1 MRRIEAREERGQS
14 IVEFAIVLP
23 VLAFVLFAILQ
34 FGITLNNYVTL
45 TSAARDGARKGAV
58 SRTVA
63 DPIGTTVQAVKASAV
78 DLNQSGCTSTA
89 CTTNCTTTSL
99 CVTVTPSSVSGWT
112 PGADVTVNATY
123 PYSISLFGLVV
134 KSGTLSSTVTERI
147 E

>member
-1 MRRIEAREERGQS
+1 M
-14 IVEFAIVLP
+14 VLP

-45 TSAARDGARKGAV
+45 TSAVRDGARKGSV
-58 SRTVA
+58 NRTA
-63 DPIGTTVQAVKASAV
+63 SDPITLTKNAVKASAV
-78 DLNQSGCTSTA
+78 NLDQSSASCSV
-89 CTTNCTTTSL
+89 SL
-99 CVTVTPSSVSGWT
+99 CVTVTPASTSGWV
-112 PGADVTVNATY
+112 PGADLTVTGTY